1 VAIVTVPNFH
11 ALRGG
16 RLEATCGSCLGHSLS
31 VAGPDAEAAWA
42 ELQRAGWTL
51 YTPKTGTRSYA
62 LCQACTADPPDVDRD
77 AAAARKSRKRK

>member
-1 VAIVTVPNFH
+1 MVPHFHPVT
-11 ALRGG
+11 GG
-16 RLEATCGSCLGHSLS
+16 RLEATCGKCMRPSVA

-51 YTPKTGTRSYA
+51 YTAKTGTRAYA
-62 LCQACTADPPDVDRD
+62 LCATCAADPPNVDRS